1 MEGPCSCH
9 ITQQNIWQAGHSCF
23 LDFNFKVADSSR
35 AISRYVTQCTS
46 SILYKSNL
54 IYLANEEEIIALIR
68 HLGTQSVRS
77 RRLICLSRAYLQ
89 EPPSLYDLR
98 SSKYI
103 KMCSPS
109 TLSCTS
115 KAYPATPISHL
126 PGTGR
131 YALDSYRIF
140 CTEKHG
146 LNSEWKTVLPT
157 DKELVRYLVSQSCY
171 SRFWY
176 LSARLAAEMEVG
188 LL

>member
-98 SSKYI
+98 SSKCAPRLPSLVLLKRI
-103 KMCSPS
+103 LLRLSLTFQEPVDMRLIHTAFSALKNMVS
-109 TLSCTS
+109 TLSG
-115 KAYPATPISHL
+115 K
-126 PGTGR
+126 R
-131 YALDSYRIF
+131 
-140 CTEKHG
+140 
-146 LNSEWKTVLPT
+146 
-157 DKELVRYLVSQSCY
+157 SC
-171 SRFWY
+171 
-176 LSARLAAEMEVG
+176 
-188 LL
+188 LLTKN